1 MRYLVLRTEN
11 LTKEIH
17 RRAVLN
23 GITLEMDPGEVFG
36 LLGPRGAGKS
46 TLLHILLDFSRPT
59 HGQALVMGQDCQRNG
74 LKVRQVVGY
83 LPQNLYLP
91 RSLTGE
97 QLLQRLAVLRGN
109 VDWAYVAQLV
119 TRLGAD
125 LRTPCGQLSSAGKRK
140 IGLLQAFMHRPELVI
155 LDEPTQSLDPAAQLE
170 LYRLIVE
177 FRAEGRSVLVAS
189 QSLCE
194 MERICDRVAVLH
206 QGRVIAVERGA
217 QLRAR
222 ALRRIEMRFAAPI
235 DPQVFSGLNNL
246 NQLMCDQNKV
256 SCTVMGDPDALIKT
270 ASQFRVLDIISQQP
284 SLEEVYQT
292 LYGVPLYAG

>member
-1 MRYLVLRTEN
+1 MRYFVLRTEN

-46 TLLHILLDFSRPT
+46 MLLQILLDFNRPT
-59 HGQALVMGQDCQRNG
+59 HGQALVMGMDCQRNG

-83 LPQNLYLP
+83 LPQNFSLP
-91 RSLTGE
+91 GALTGE
-97 QLLQRLAVLRGN
+97 QLLQRLAALRGG
-109 VDWAYVAQLV
+109 VDWAYVAHLAA
-119 TRLGAD
+119 RLGAD
-125 LRTPCGQLSSAGKRK
+125 LQTRCAGLSGAGKRK
-140 IGLLQAFMHRPELVI
+140 IGILQALMHRPELVI
-155 LDEPTQSLDPAAQLE
+155 LDEPSQALDAAAQVD
-170 LYRLIVE
+170 LYRLIAE
-177 FRAEGRSVLVAS
+177 FRADGRAVLVAS

-206 QGRVIAVERGA
+206 HGRLIALERGA

-222 ALRRIEMRFAAPI
+222 AVRKIELRFAAPV
-235 DPQVFSGLNNL
+235 DPQVFSGLSNL
-246 NQLMCDQNKV
+246 NQLVCDQNKV
-256 SCTVMGDPDALIKT
+256 YCTVLGDPDALIKT
-270 ASQFRVLDIISQQP
+270 ASQYRVLDIISQQP

-292 LYGVPLYAG
+292 MYGVPAYAG